1 MQNEKKK
8 QRLIYWSPRAPKGE
22 WFAVRSTLSGKALN
36 FWHVTPEHTYLYT
49 FKKNDVFNKAM
60 VWTEE
65 ICTNLLADLHTAKP
79 SVTVIQFA
87 VDGNCIMTQY
97 KGADE
102 FPKIPK
108 RPSDWEVRRE
118 KMLRREQRAAAEQEI
133 CEKGSPFIL
142 YGKHDKYGKT
152 EREYA
157 WQLNP
162 DKPKRQ
168 GIQPGDRVLVWTKR
182 GWQQVTVTRIEKAG
196 DRPQPVSRVKKK
208 ITGAQAPETALF
220 TVLNKTEGKYKGTI

>member
-49 FKKNDVFNKAM
+49 FKKNDVFNKTL
-60 VWTEE
+60 VWTEDV
-65 ICTNLLADLHTAKP
+65 CRNLLADLHTP
-79 SVTVIQFA
+79 NPGVEVIRYA
-87 VDGNCIMTQY
+87 VDENCIMTKY
-97 KGADE
+97 VGDDE
-102 FPKIPK
+102 VPILPK
-108 RPSDWEVRRE
+108 RPSDWVIHQE
-118 KMLRREQRAAAEQEI
+118 KMLRREQRAATEKEI

-142 YGKHDKYGKT
+142 YGRHGNAKK
-152 EREYA
+152 EYA

-168 GIQPGDRVLVWTKR
+168 GIQPGDRVLVWTKC
-182 GWQQVTVTRIEKAG
+182 GWQQVTVTRIEEAG
-196 DRPQPVSRVKKK
+196 DQPQPASRVKKK
-208 ITGAQAPETALF
+208 IAGE
-220 TVLNKTEGKYKGTI
+220 